1 MKAERLPRLELRDG
15 NTIPAIGYGLFQVPS
30 DDAQRL
36 IEEALA
42 AGYRHIDGAA
52 AYGNEG
58 AVGKALAA
66 CGIDRDE
73 IFVTT
78 KLWNA
83 DQGYDSALRAFD
95 SSRELLGL
103 DEIDLYLIHFPAPER
118 GLFTE
123 TWTAFERL
131 HAEGGARSI
140 GVSNF
145 IEPYLQEL
153 LASANEVP
161 AVHQIEVH
169 PTYQQRALQ
178 ELSRDHGMVV
188 EAYSP
193 LGRSADLSAPAVV
206 EAAARHG
213 RTPAQ
218 VIVRWHVQHGT
229 VPLPKS
235 VNPERIVANL
245 AVDDFVLTEAEM
257 SAIDALEAGNR
268 TGEDIPHFN

>member
-1 MKAERLPRLELRDG
+1 MTAERLPRLELRDG

-66 CGIDRDE
+66 SGIDRDE

-118 GLFTE
+118 GLFAE

-178 ELSRDHGMVV
+178 ELSRAHGMVV

-257 SAIDALEAGNR
+257 GAIDALEAGNR

>member
-1 MKAERLPRLELRDG
+1 MTVERLPRLALRDG
-15 NTIPAIGYGLFQVPS
+15 RSIPAVGYGLFQVPS
-30 DDAQRL
+30 EDAQRL
-36 IEEALA
+36 IEQALE

-95 SSRELLGL
+95 RSRELLGL

-131 HAEGGARSI
+131 HEEGGARSI

-153 LASANEVP
+153 LASANEAP

-169 PTYQQRALQ
+169 PTYQQRSLQ
-178 ELSRDHGMVV
+178 ELSRAHGMVI

-193 LGRSADLSAPAVV
+193 LGRSADLTAPAVV
-206 EAAARHG
+206 EAAEQHG

-218 VIVRWHVQHGT
+218 VIVRWHVQHGI

-235 VNPERIVANL
+235 VNPERIVGNL
-245 AVDDFVLTEAEM
+245 AVDDFVLTEDQM
-257 SAIDALEAGNR
+257 RAIDALEAGNR

>member
-1 MKAERLPRLELRDG
+1 MTAERLPRLELRDG